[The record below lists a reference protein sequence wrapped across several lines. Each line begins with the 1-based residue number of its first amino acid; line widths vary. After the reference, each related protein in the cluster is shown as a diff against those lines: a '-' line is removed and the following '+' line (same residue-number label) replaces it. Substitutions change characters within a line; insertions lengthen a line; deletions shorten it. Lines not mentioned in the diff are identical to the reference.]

1 MECSTRRSW
10 KECPRRCDAGSAKPM
25 PTVMVPSPVKN
36 SSEYWEA
43 AVSGLLLGVGET
55 IPDPI
60 GVAVDSKGS
69 IATAME

>member
-1 MECSTRRSW
+1 
-10 KECPRRCDAGSAKPM
+10 M

-43 AVSGLLLGVGET
+43 AVSGLLLVVGET
-55 IPDPI
+55 ILDPN